1 MSSKFVPSKYTAVI
15 HNLREQGFDFGLN
28 DYPIFDESYR
38 EKLNKKIL
46 DHYDF
51 YEIGQE
57 TPYLFKLFLN
67 RTMEEIMPYYNEI
80 YKSIINYS
88 ENLLKNVD
96 LQETLSRDTTSEI
109 TGNSSSESNS
119 QSNSTSEST
128 DKYTSIFN
136 NTPQGQILKNAIEEQ
151 DYATTL
157 TQNKDENS
165 SSQNSNISDNTT
177 NQTSQNGSGTENY
190 KKNITGNNGV
200 YLITDIIEK
209 FRKNIVNVDLMI
221 IEDTRI
227 KELFFGLN

>member
-15 HNLREQGFDFGLN
+15 HNLREQEFDFGLN
-28 DYPIFDESYR
+28 DYPIFDETYR

-57 TPYLFKLFLN
+57 TPHLFKLFLN
-67 RTMEEIMPYYNEI
+67 RTMNEIMPYYNEL

-96 LQETLSRDTTSEI
+96 LKETLSRDTTSEI
-109 TGNSSSESNS
+109 TGNSTSESNS
-119 QSNSTSEST
+119 ESNSTSEST

-190 KKNITGNNGV
+190 TKNISGNNGA
-200 YLITDIIEK
+200 YLISDIIER

-221 IEDTRI
+221 IEDSRI

>member
-67 RTMEEIMPYYNEI
+67 RTMNEIMPYYNEL

-96 LQETLSRDTTSEI
+96 LQETLARDTTSEI
-109 TGNSSSESNS
+109 TGNSTSESNS
-119 QSNSTSEST
+119 ESNSTSENT

-190 KKNITGNNGV
+190 KKNITGNNGA
-200 YLITDIIEK
+200 YLISDIIEK

>member
-57 TPYLFKLFLN
+57 TPYLFKLFFN
-67 RTMEEIMPYYNEI
+67 RTMNEIMPYYNEL

-88 ENLLKNVD
+88 ENLLKNVN

-109 TGNSSSESNS
+109 TGNSTSESNS
-119 QSNSTSEST
+119 QSNSTSENT

-165 SSQNSNISDNTT
+165 STQNSNISDNTT

-190 KKNITGNNGV
+190 TKNISGNNGA
-200 YLITDIIEK
+200 YLISDIIER

-221 IEDTRI
+221 IEDSRI

>member
-28 DYPIFDESYR
+28 DYPIFDETYR

-67 RTMEEIMPYYNEI
+67 RTMNEIMPYYNEL

-88 ENLLKNVD
+88 ENLLKNVN

-119 QSNSTSEST
+119 QSNSTGENT

-190 KKNITGNNGV
+190 TKNITGNNGA
-200 YLITDIIEK
+200 YLISDIIEK

-221 IEDTRI
+221 IEDSRI

>member
-1 MSSKFVPSKYTAVI
+1 MSSKFVPSKYTTVI

-28 DYPIFDESYR
+28 DYPIFDEKYR

-67 RTMEEIMPYYNEI
+67 RTMNEIMPYYNEL

-109 TGNSSSESNS
+109 TGNSTSESNS
-119 QSNSTSEST
+119 ESNSTSEST

-190 KKNITGNNGV
+190 TKNISGNNGA
-200 YLITDIIEK
+200 YLISDIIER

-221 IEDTRI
+221 IEDSRI

>member
-28 DYPIFDESYR
+28 DYPIFDENYR

-67 RTMEEIMPYYNEI
+67 RTMNEIMPYYNEI

-88 ENLLKNVD
+88 ENLLKNVN
-96 LQETLSRDTTSEI
+96 LQETLLRDTTSEI
-109 TGNSSSESNS
+109 TGNSTSESNS
-119 QSNSTSEST
+119 ESNSTSEST

-165 SSQNSNISDNTT
+165 SSQNSKIKDNTS
-177 NQTSQNGSGTENY
+177 NKSSQNGTGSEKYT
-190 KKNITGNNGV
+190 KNIIGNNGT
-200 YLITDIIEK
+200 YLISDIIEK
-209 FRKNIVNVDLMI
+209 FRKNIVNIDLMI
-221 IEDTRI
+221 IEDVRI

>member
-67 RTMEEIMPYYNEI
+67 RTMNEIMPYYNEL

-88 ENLLKNVD
+88 ENLLKNVN
-96 LQETLSRDTTSEI
+96 LQETLSRDTTSEL

-119 QSNSTSEST
+119 QSNSTAENT

-190 KKNITGNNGV
+190 TKNITGNNGA
-200 YLITDIIEK
+200 YLISDIIEK

-221 IEDTRI
+221 IEDSRI

>member
-67 RTMEEIMPYYNEI
+67 RTMNEIMPYYNEL

-119 QSNSTSEST
+119 QSNSTGEST

-190 KKNITGNNGV
+190 KKNISGNNGA
-200 YLITDIIEK
+200 YLISDIIER

-221 IEDTRI
+221 IEDSRI

>member
-67 RTMEEIMPYYNEI
+67 RTMNEIMPYYNEI

-88 ENLLKNVD
+88 ENLLKNVN

-109 TGNSSSESNS
+109 TGNSSSESS
-119 QSNSTSEST
+119 SESNSTSEST

-157 TQNKDENS
+157 TQNKDVNS

-190 KKNITGNNGV
+190 TKNITGNNGA
-200 YLITDIIEK
+200 YLISDIIEK

-221 IEDTRI
+221 IEDSRI